1 VNDIQEFI
9 LHIVSINDKDVKRY
23 KYEKGARQKWFYREL
38 YKRGFTREE
47 IDASIQEL
55 VDKELLSRVW
65 NIVGTEIDPATGK
78 QKYKR
83 EVLLRLPKWG
93 DPSIV
98 DEAREHELYETAKN
112 ELENATSEQL
122 QKMIDIMKVVN
133 MPTTDECSTK
143 EETENHALKM
153 VHKLQNE
160 LVEHKDFDTPSHH
173 VNEALGDII
182 RELTKFGNP
191 KWIDRSY
198 IRQKIGKIT
207 DDANYLSD
215 MPIWMY
221 HEMKDSLND
230 PETKKILN
238 NYLDRN
244 DGFARQV
251 EQISPLPSGFKEII
265 LTITNAQAE
274 VSRWYLKFPSGKRT
288 ANELASYL
296 IDVVRQVKQF
306 LEME

>member
-1 VNDIQEFI
+1 MNDIQEFI

-23 KYEKGARQKWFYREL
+23 KNQKGARQKWFYSQL
-38 YKRGFTREE
+38 YQRGYTRDE
-47 IDASIQEL
+47 IDAAIQDL

-65 NIVGTEIDPATGK
+65 NIVGVENNQMTGK
-78 QKYKR
+78 RKYNR
-83 EVLLRLPKWG
+83 EVLLRLPRWG

-112 ELENATSEQL
+112 ELDNATSEQL

-133 MPTTDECSTK
+133 MTNTNECSTNI
-143 EETENHALKM
+143 ETESAALKT
-153 VHKLQNE
+153 VHRLQNE
-160 LVEHKDFDTPSHH
+160 MVEHKDFDTPSHH
-173 VNEALGDII
+173 TNEALGDII

-191 KWIDRSY
+191 MWIDRSY
-198 IRQKIGKIT
+198 IREKINKIT

-221 HEMKDSLND
+221 NEMKESLND

-244 DGFARQV
+244 EEFVNQV
-251 EQISPLPSGFKEII
+251 KQISPLPSGFKELI
-265 LTITNAQAE
+265 LVIADAQAE
-274 VSRWYLKFPSGKRT
+274 VSRWYLKFPGSKRT

-296 IDVVRQVKQF
+296 LDVIKQVKEF
-306 LEME
+306 LGMK

>member
-1 VNDIQEFI
+1 MNDIQEFI

-23 KYEKGARQKWFYREL
+23 KNQKGARQKWFYREL

-55 VDKELLSRVW
+55 VDKELLIRVW
-65 NIVGTEIDPATGK
+65 NIVGVENDPATGK
-78 QKYKR
+78 RKYNR
-83 EVLLRLPKWG
+83 EVLLRLPRWG

-112 ELENATSEQL
+112 QLDNATSEQL

-133 MPTTDECSTK
+133 VTNTNECSTK
-143 EETENHALKM
+143 EETESVALKT

-160 LVEHKDFDTPSHH
+160 MVEHKDFDTPSHH
-173 VNEALGDII
+173 TNEALGDII
-182 RELTKFGNP
+182 RELTKFGDP
-191 KWIDRSY
+191 MWIDRSY
-198 IRQKIGKIT
+198 IREKINKIT

-221 HEMKDSLND
+221 NEMKESLND
-230 PETKKILN
+230 PETKKILTG
-238 NYLDRN
+238 YLSRN
-244 DGFARQV
+244 EEFTRQV
-251 EQISPLPSGFKEII
+251 EQISPLPDGFKEII
-265 LTITNAQAE
+265 LAIVNAQVE
-274 VSRWYLKFPSGKRT
+274 VSSWYLKFPGSKRT

-296 IDVVRQVKQF
+296 LDVVKQVKDF
-306 LEME
+306 LGME